1 MTSGY
6 EAKAGVFFAVT
17 DKTKNHHGIS
27 AFLIPIDAPGVEL
40 GKREEKLGIRASST
54 CDIIL
59 NDVKV
64 PKENLIGTPGSGF
77 KIAMQQLQLGRIG
90 VAAQAIG
97 IGRGAFD
104 LAVKYARKRTV
115 LGEKLADKQLVKAKL
130 SEMATELEAAR
141 LLCKNF
147 VGSTMNS
154 YIIKLILLL
163 LSVWKAAALR
173 DAGDD
178 FRKISSMAKLAASQC
193 ATKNAHNCV
202 QIMGAKGF
210 VNGTGERFYRDSRIT
225 EIYGGA
231 TDIQK
236 MVIADLVIKE
246 AAANEDNLD

>member
-17 DKTKNHHGIS
+17 NITKNHHGIS
-27 AFLIPIDAPGVEL
+27 AFLIPLDAPGIEL

-59 NDVKV
+59 NNVRV
-64 PKENLIGTPGSGF
+64 PKENLIGSPGAGF

-141 LLCKNF
+141 LLCKNLAKL
-147 VGSTMNS
+147 TMNS
-154 YIIKLILLL
+154 FIKLILHL
-163 LSVWKAAALR
+163 LSVWKAAALK
-173 DAGDD
+173 DAGGD
-178 FRKISSMAKLAASQC
+178 FRKLSSMAKLAASQC
-193 ATKNAHNCV
+193 ATNNSHNCV

-210 VNGTGERFYRDSRIT
+210 ISGNAERFYRDSRIT
-225 EIYGGA
+225 QIYGGA

-246 AAANEDNLD
+246 AATIEDNLD